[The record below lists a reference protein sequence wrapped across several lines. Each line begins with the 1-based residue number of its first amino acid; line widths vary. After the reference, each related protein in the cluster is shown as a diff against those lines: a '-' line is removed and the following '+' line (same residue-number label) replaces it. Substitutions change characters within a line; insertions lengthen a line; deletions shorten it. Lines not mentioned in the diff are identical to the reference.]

1 MSEVLDKPAEAATKR
16 REVIIPEPR
25 IGEAQ
30 YKRNEWVVE
39 AEEGTVPDDV
49 LEPVYWSHV
58 AGKFNPMDRI
68 EVRMETGDWVME
80 LIVVQAQRNWARVH
94 VTAFHDLRTTSAEA
108 PASSVK
114 HRVLWKGNHKK
125 HCVIRI
131 ADNALIQEGLATKAL
146 AEEWMANHERVTAI

>member
-1 MSEVLDKPAEAATKR
+1 MSEVQDKPAEAATKK
-16 REVIIPEPR
+16 REVILVEPR

-39 AEEGTVPDDV
+39 AEEGTTPDDV
-49 LEPVYWSHV
+49 MEPVYWSHV
-58 AGKFNPMDRI
+58 ASKFNPMDRI

-94 VTAFHDLRTTSAEA
+94 ATAFHDLRQTSSEA
-108 PASSVK
+108 PAASIK
-114 HRVLWKGNHKK
+114 HRAQWKGNHRKY
-125 HCVIRI
+125 CVIRN
-131 ADNALIQEGLATKAL
+131 ADNAVIQEGLASKAL